1 MIKYIKYRDPRTGKI
16 GYIRKND
23 AQLKSKSGSYG
34 DHGNI
39 FKTWWKY
46 LTSNSN
52 KIQKQTQNFDTNAYV
67 KRKNAQYGKRRN
79 SAIELLDFI
88 NTGGNKNR
96 GKKINPT
103 ATVRGT
109 YQRPTQDART
119 SQDRFQQSQYKKNTP
134 VRKKQTVQRQQ
145 PITKDYQLDDV
156 VITAKKPVKKTQSTR
171 TASISNSY
179 NTPVRKRSVRRVE
192 REEPLP
198 LLNNPNYIN
207 DNDVRG
213 IQFIPY
219 NFDGY
224 DNLLEIFN
232 KKCLKIINSKKSNY
246 KKASFVDILSIIGFI
261 IVFLIFVISIVY
273 SRFQDLN
280 LIEDKKIFIS
290 IIILGIGFALT
301 FPKNLKN
308 YKKNEHLSSVDLK
321 GLIISLS
328 GFLFIIL
335 GFWKLFK

>member
-79 SAIELLDFI
+79 TAIELLNFI

-109 YQRPTQDART
+109 YQRPTQDVRT

-145 PITKDYQLDDV
+145 PITQDYQLDDV
-156 VITAKKPVKKTQSTR
+156 VITAKRPVKKTQPTR
-171 TASISNSY
+171 TTSRSNSY
-179 NTPVRKRSVRRVE
+179 NTPVRKRPIRRVK

-213 IQFIPY
+213 IQFIPQ

-224 DNLLEIFN
+224 DDIQGRRQSQ
-232 KKCLKIINSKKSNY
+232 KIIDDRIEKDRAYAALAQQLLDAPIVSNMDTLY
-246 KKASFVDILSIIGFI
+246 NEFAAQDEYNRGKIG
-261 IVFLIFVISIVY
+261 Y
-273 SRFQDLN
+273 
-280 LIEDKKIFIS
+280 
-290 IIILGIGFALT
+290 
-301 FPKNLKN
+301 
-308 YKKNEHLSSVDLK
+308 
-321 GLIISLS
+321 
-328 GFLFIIL
+328 
-335 GFWKLFK
+335 WW

>member
-1 MIKYIKYRDPRTGKI
+1 MIKYVKYRDPRTGKI

-46 LTSNSN
+46 LTSNAN

-79 SAIELLDFI
+79 TAIELLDFI

-109 YQRPTQDART
+109 YQRPTQDVRT
-119 SQDRFQQSQYKKNTP
+119 SQDKFQQSQYKKNTP

-145 PITKDYQLDDV
+145 PITQDYQLDDV
-156 VITAKKPVKKTQSTR
+156 VITAKRPVKKTQPTR
-171 TASISNSY
+171 TASGSNSY
-179 NTPVRKRSVRRVE
+179 NTQVRKRPIRRVE
-192 REEPLP
+192 MKEPLP

-213 IQFIPY
+213 IQFIPQ

-224 DNLLEIFN
+224 DDIQGRRQSQ
-232 KKCLKIINSKKSNY
+232 KIIDDRIEKDRAYAALAQQLLDAPIVSNLDTPY
-246 KKASFVDILSIIGFI
+246 NEFAAPDEYNRGKIG
-261 IVFLIFVISIVY
+261 Y
-273 SRFQDLN
+273 
-280 LIEDKKIFIS
+280 
-290 IIILGIGFALT
+290 
-301 FPKNLKN
+301 
-308 YKKNEHLSSVDLK
+308 
-321 GLIISLS
+321 
-328 GFLFIIL
+328 
-335 GFWKLFK
+335 WW

>member
-1 MIKYIKYRDPRTGKI
+1 MSKSRAYYNGYISISKKEEDSNKLLYKLPETIDIENLIKDFYENKERKNISWDEETKEYKKKEKLKWYYQTKDLKI
-16 GYIRKND
+16 HTLKNDKKIEEIISSEKEMELFFEDKICLGCQIRKNFIEI
-23 AQLKSKSGSYG
+23 
-34 DHGNI
+34 I
-39 FKTWWKY
+39 F
-46 LTSNSN
+46 
-52 KIQKQTQNFDTNAYV
+52 D
-67 KRKNAQYGKRRN
+67 
-79 SAIELLDFI
+79 E
-88 NTGGNKNR
+88 
-96 GKKINPT
+96 KKIRVSIN
-103 ATVRGT
+103 
-109 YQRPTQDART
+109 
-119 SQDRFQQSQYKKNTP
+119 N
-134 VRKKQTVQRQQ
+134 
-145 PITKDYQLDDV
+145 KD
-156 VITAKKPVKKTQSTR
+156 T
-171 TASISNSY
+171 
-179 NTPVRKRSVRRVE
+179 
-192 REEPLP
+192 
-198 LLNNPNYIN
+198 
-207 DNDVRG
+207 
-213 IQFIPY
+213 FY

>member
-67 KRKNAQYGKRRN
+67 KRKNAKYGKRRN
-79 SAIELLDFI
+79 TAVELLDFI

-109 YQRPTQDART
+109 YQRPTRDVRT

-145 PITKDYQLDDV
+145 PITQDYQLDDV

-213 IQFIPY
+213 IQFIPQ

-224 DNLLEIFN
+224 DDIQGRRQSQ
-232 KKCLKIINSKKSNY
+232 KIIDDRIEKDRAYAALAQQLLDAPIVSNMDTLY
-246 KKASFVDILSIIGFI
+246 NELAAPDEYNRGKIG
-261 IVFLIFVISIVY
+261 Y
-273 SRFQDLN
+273 
-280 LIEDKKIFIS
+280 
-290 IIILGIGFALT
+290 
-301 FPKNLKN
+301 
-308 YKKNEHLSSVDLK
+308 
-321 GLIISLS
+321 
-328 GFLFIIL
+328 
-335 GFWKLFK
+335 WW

>member
-67 KRKNAQYGKRRN
+67 KRKNARYGKRRN
-79 SAIELLDFI
+79 TAIELLDFI

-103 ATVRGT
+103 ATVRST
-109 YQRPTQDART
+109 YQRPTQDVRT

-145 PITKDYQLDDV
+145 PITQDYQLDDV
-156 VITAKKPVKKTQSTR
+156 IITAKRPVKKTQSTR
-171 TASISNSY
+171 TTSGSNSY
-179 NTPVRKRSVRRVE
+179 NTPVRKRPIRRVE

-213 IQFIPY
+213 IQFIPQ

-224 DNLLEIFN
+224 DDIQGRRQSQ
-232 KKCLKIINSKKSNY
+232 KIIDDRIEKDRAYAALAQQLLDAPIVSNLDTPY
-246 KKASFVDILSIIGFI
+246 NEFAAPDEYNRGKIG
-261 IVFLIFVISIVY
+261 Y
-273 SRFQDLN
+273 
-280 LIEDKKIFIS
+280 
-290 IIILGIGFALT
+290 
-301 FPKNLKN
+301 
-308 YKKNEHLSSVDLK
+308 
-321 GLIISLS
+321 
-328 GFLFIIL
+328 
-335 GFWKLFK
+335 WW

>member
-1 MIKYIKYRDPRTGKI
+1 MIKYVKYRDPRTGKI

-46 LTSNSN
+46 LTSNAN

-79 SAIELLDFI
+79 TAIELLDFI

-103 ATVRGT
+103 ATVRST
-109 YQRPTQDART
+109 YQRPTQDIRT

-134 VRKKQTVQRQQ
+134 VRKKQTVQRRQ
-145 PITKDYQLDDV
+145 PITQDYQLDDV
-156 VITAKKPVKKTQSTR
+156 VITAKRPVKKTQSTR

-179 NTPVRKRSVRRVE
+179 NTPVRKRPIRRVE

-213 IQFIPY
+213 IQFIPQ

-224 DNLLEIFN
+224 DDIQGRRQSQ
-232 KKCLKIINSKKSNY
+232 KIIDDRIEKDRAYAALAQQLLDAPIVSNMDTPY
-246 KKASFVDILSIIGFI
+246 DEFAAPDEYNRGKIG
-261 IVFLIFVISIVY
+261 Y
-273 SRFQDLN
+273 
-280 LIEDKKIFIS
+280 
-290 IIILGIGFALT
+290 
-301 FPKNLKN
+301 
-308 YKKNEHLSSVDLK
+308 
-321 GLIISLS
+321 
-328 GFLFIIL
+328 
-335 GFWKLFK
+335 WW

>member
-67 KRKNAQYGKRRN
+67 KRKNARYGKRRN
-79 SAIELLDFI
+79 TAIELLDFI

-103 ATVRGT
+103 ATVRST
-109 YQRPTQDART
+109 YQRPTQDVRT

-134 VRKKQTVQRQQ
+134 VRKK
-145 PITKDYQLDDV
+145 P
-156 VITAKKPVKKTQSTR
+156 
-171 TASISNSY
+171 
-179 NTPVRKRSVRRVE
+179 VRRVE

-213 IQFIPY
+213 IQFIPQ

-224 DNLLEIFN
+224 DDIQGRRQSQ
-232 KKCLKIINSKKSNY
+232 KIIDDRIEKDRAYAALAQQLLDAPIVSNLDTPY
-246 KKASFVDILSIIGFI
+246 NEFAVPDEYNRGKIG
-261 IVFLIFVISIVY
+261 Y
-273 SRFQDLN
+273 
-280 LIEDKKIFIS
+280 
-290 IIILGIGFALT
+290 
-301 FPKNLKN
+301 
-308 YKKNEHLSSVDLK
+308 
-321 GLIISLS
+321 
-328 GFLFIIL
+328 
-335 GFWKLFK
+335 WW

>member
-46 LTSNSN
+46 LTSNAN
-52 KIQKQTQNFDTNAYV
+52 KIRKQTQNFDTNAYV

-79 SAIELLDFI
+79 TAIELLDFI

-109 YQRPTQDART
+109 YQRPTQDVRT
-119 SQDRFQQSQYKKNTP
+119 SQDRFQQSQYKKNAP

-145 PITKDYQLDDV
+145 PITQDYQLDDV
-156 VITAKKPVKKTQSTR
+156 VKTQSTR

-179 NTPVRKRSVRRVE
+179 NTPVRKKSVRRVE
-192 REEPLP
+192 RQEPLP

-213 IQFIPY
+213 IQFIPQ

-224 DNLLEIFN
+224 DDIQGRRQSQ
-232 KKCLKIINSKKSNY
+232 KIIDDRIEKDRAYAALAQQLLDAPIVSNMDTLY
-246 KKASFVDILSIIGFI
+246 NEFVTPDEYNRGKIG
-261 IVFLIFVISIVY
+261 Y
-273 SRFQDLN
+273 
-280 LIEDKKIFIS
+280 
-290 IIILGIGFALT
+290 
-301 FPKNLKN
+301 
-308 YKKNEHLSSVDLK
+308 
-321 GLIISLS
+321 
-328 GFLFIIL
+328 
-335 GFWKLFK
+335 WW

>member
-1 MIKYIKYRDPRTGKI
+1 MIKYVKYRDPRTGKI

-46 LTSNSN
+46 LTSNAN

-79 SAIELLDFI
+79 TAIELLDFI

-103 ATVRGT
+103 ATVRST
-109 YQRPTQDART
+109 YQRPTQDVIT
-119 SQDRFQQSQYKKNTP
+119 SQDKCQQSQYKKNTP
-134 VRKKQTVQRQQ
+134 VRKKRTVQRQQ
-145 PITKDYQLDDV
+145 PITQDYQLDDV
-156 VITAKKPVKKTQSTR
+156 VITAKRPIKKTQPTR

-213 IQFIPY
+213 IQFIPQ

-224 DNLLEIFN
+224 DDIQGRRQSQ
-232 KKCLKIINSKKSNY
+232 KIIDDRIEKDRAYAALAQQLLDAPIVSNM
-246 KKASFVDILSIIGFI
+246 DIPYNEFAAPDEYNRGKIG
-261 IVFLIFVISIVY
+261 Y
-273 SRFQDLN
+273 
-280 LIEDKKIFIS
+280 
-290 IIILGIGFALT
+290 
-301 FPKNLKN
+301 
-308 YKKNEHLSSVDLK
+308 
-321 GLIISLS
+321 
-328 GFLFIIL
+328 
-335 GFWKLFK
+335 WW

>member
-67 KRKNAQYGKRRN
+67 KRKNTRYGKRRN
-79 SAIELLDFI
+79 TAIELLDFI

-103 ATVRGT
+103 ATVRST
-109 YQRPTQDART
+109 YQRPTQDVRT

-145 PITKDYQLDDV
+145 PITQDYQLDDV
-156 VITAKKPVKKTQSTR
+156 VITAKRPVKKTQSTR
-171 TASISNSY
+171 TTSGSNSY
-179 NTPVRKRSVRRVE
+179 NTPVRKRPIRRVE

-213 IQFIPY
+213 IQFIPQ

-224 DNLLEIFN
+224 DDIQGRRQSQ
-232 KKCLKIINSKKSNY
+232 KIIDDRIEKDRAYAALAQQLLDAPIVSNLDTPY
-246 KKASFVDILSIIGFI
+246 NEFAAPDEYNRGKIG
-261 IVFLIFVISIVY
+261 Y
-273 SRFQDLN
+273 
-280 LIEDKKIFIS
+280 
-290 IIILGIGFALT
+290 
-301 FPKNLKN
+301 
-308 YKKNEHLSSVDLK
+308 
-321 GLIISLS
+321 
-328 GFLFIIL
+328 
-335 GFWKLFK
+335 WW

>member
-1 MIKYIKYRDPRTGKI
+1 MIKYVKYRDPRTGKI

-46 LTSNSN
+46 LTSNAN
-52 KIQKQTQNFDTNAYV
+52 KIQKQTQNFNTNAYV

-79 SAIELLDFI
+79 TAIELLDFI

-103 ATVRGT
+103 ATVRST
-109 YQRPTQDART
+109 YQRPTQDVRT

-145 PITKDYQLDDV
+145 PITQDYQLDDV
-156 VITAKKPVKKTQSTR
+156 VITAKRPVKKTQPTR
-171 TASISNSY
+171 TASGSNSY
-179 NTPVRKRSVRRVE
+179 NTPVRKRPIRRVK

-213 IQFIPY
+213 IQFIPQ

-224 DNLLEIFN
+224 DDIQGRRQSQ
-232 KKCLKIINSKKSNY
+232 KIIDDRIEKDRAYAALAQQLLDAPIVSNMDTLY
-246 KKASFVDILSIIGFI
+246 NEFATPDEYNRGKIG
-261 IVFLIFVISIVY
+261 Y
-273 SRFQDLN
+273 
-280 LIEDKKIFIS
+280 
-290 IIILGIGFALT
+290 
-301 FPKNLKN
+301 
-308 YKKNEHLSSVDLK
+308 
-321 GLIISLS
+321 
-328 GFLFIIL
+328 
-335 GFWKLFK
+335 WW

>member
-67 KRKNAQYGKRRN
+67 KRKNARYGKRRN
-79 SAIELLDFI
+79 TAIELLDFI

-103 ATVRGT
+103 ATVRST
-109 YQRPTQDART
+109 YQRPTQDVRT
-119 SQDRFQQSQYKKNTP
+119 SQDRFQQSQYKKNTL

-145 PITKDYQLDDV
+145 PITQDYQLDDV
-156 VITAKKPVKKTQSTR
+156 VITAKRPIKKTQPIKTTSR
-171 TASISNSY
+171 SNSY
-179 NTPVRKRSVRRVE
+179 NTPVRKRPVRRVE

-213 IQFIPY
+213 IQFIPQ

-224 DNLLEIFN
+224 DDIQGRRQSQ
-232 KKCLKIINSKKSNY
+232 KIIDDRIEKDRAYAALAQQLLDAPIVSNMDTLY
-246 KKASFVDILSIIGFI
+246 NEFATPDEYNRGKIG
-261 IVFLIFVISIVY
+261 Y
-273 SRFQDLN
+273 
-280 LIEDKKIFIS
+280 
-290 IIILGIGFALT
+290 
-301 FPKNLKN
+301 
-308 YKKNEHLSSVDLK
+308 
-321 GLIISLS
+321 
-328 GFLFIIL
+328 
-335 GFWKLFK
+335 WW

>member
-67 KRKNAQYGKRRN
+67 KRKNARYGKRRN
-79 SAIELLDFI
+79 TAIELLDFI

-103 ATVRGT
+103 ATVRST
-109 YQRPTQDART
+109 YQRPTQDVRT

-145 PITKDYQLDDV
+145 PITQDYQLDDV
-156 VITAKKPVKKTQSTR
+156 VITAKRPVKKTQSTR
-171 TASISNSY
+171 TTSGSNSY
-179 NTPVRKRSVRRVE
+179 NTPVRKRPIRRVE

-213 IQFIPY
+213 IQFIPQ

-224 DNLLEIFN
+224 DDIQGRRQSQ
-232 KKCLKIINSKKSNY
+232 KIIDDRIEKDRAYAALAQQLLDAPIVSNLDTPY
-246 KKASFVDILSIIGFI
+246 NEFAAPDEYNRGKIG
-261 IVFLIFVISIVY
+261 Y
-273 SRFQDLN
+273 
-280 LIEDKKIFIS
+280 
-290 IIILGIGFALT
+290 
-301 FPKNLKN
+301 
-308 YKKNEHLSSVDLK
+308 
-321 GLIISLS
+321 
-328 GFLFIIL
+328 
-335 GFWKLFK
+335 WW